1 MFRKLWLPA
10 LALAAFFVS
19 ATPAWSASEEAGSST
34 GMTTEQFVASL
45 HPVTGNVHIAEA
57 NATLKLGSDYS
68 FLKAKDAQRVLA
80 DLWGNPPDDGVLG
93 IILPGTDPHV
103 VLDRDAWAV
112 VVNFVDDGY
121 VSDEDATKIDY
132 DQMLRDM
139 KKAAHESN
147 EERVKN
153 GYPAIE
159 LRGWAEPPHY
169 DARAHKLYWARDLA
183 FKSADGSPA
192 ADTLNYGI
200 RVLGRK
206 GYLSLNAVAPI
217 EQLAKVRA
225 DMPQVVAMAD
235 FDDGQRYA
243 DYKPGTDKLAAYGIG
258 ALIAGVAAKK
268 LGLLA
273 IVAAFA
279 LKFFKIGIVALVAF
293 GAVIKRF
300 FSRKPKA
307 VASRMEKGDFTQPTV
322 ESNTTGSSS
331 TSRTGQ
337 SDNP

>member
-19 ATPAWSASEEAGSST
+19 ATPAWSASGEADTDG
-34 GMTTEQFVASL
+34 QFVASL
-45 HPVTGNVHIAEA
+45 HPVRGNVHIDGAK
-57 NATLKLGSDYS
+57 ATLKLGSSYS
-68 FLKAKDAQRVLA
+68 FLDAKDARRVLE
-80 DLWGNPPDDGVLG
+80 DRWGNPPDDGVLG
-93 IILPGTDPHV
+93 MILPGTDPHV
-103 VLDRDAWAV
+103 VLDGDAWAV
-112 VVNFVDDGY
+112 VVHFVDDGY
-121 VSDEDATKIDY
+121 VSDEDAAKIDY
-132 DQMLRDM
+132 DAMLRDM
-139 KKAAHESN
+139 KKAALDSN
-147 EERVKN
+147 EERVKE

-159 LRGWAEPPHY
+159 LRGWAEQPHY
-169 DARAHKLYWARDLA
+169 DAAAHKLYWARDVL
-183 FKSADGSPA
+183 FKSKDGSQA
-192 ADTLNYGI
+192 VATLNYGI

-217 EQLAKVRA
+217 EKLATVRA

-279 LKFFKIGIVALVAF
+279 VKFFKVGIVALIAF
-293 GAVIKRF
+293 GAVLKRF

-307 VASRMEKGDFTQPTV
+307 TTSRMESGDFTKPTA
-322 ESNTTGSSS
+322 EPETTASSS
-331 TSRTGQ
+331 TLPTDKSEHQ
-337 SDNP
+337 